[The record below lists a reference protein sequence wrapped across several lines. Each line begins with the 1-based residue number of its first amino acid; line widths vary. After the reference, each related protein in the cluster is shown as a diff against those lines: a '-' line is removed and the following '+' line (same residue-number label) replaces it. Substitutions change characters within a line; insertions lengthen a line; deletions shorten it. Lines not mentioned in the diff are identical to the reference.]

1 MIYFNYITG
10 LGLVLWY
17 IEIRL
22 DKYRDYLTGF
32 RRILWYIENTW
43 TNLLD
48 SDWFY
53 CNQAEML
60 LEKYENVLEL
70 SVEQLVLQSNL
81 EHNQVYQVWFP
92 YVGLCLVFEKPNFNA
107 FCGKVRHTLYPT
119 RVIQV

>member
-53 CNQAEML
+53 CNQAEMM
-60 LEKYENVLEL
+60 LEKYVLEL

-81 EHNQVYQVWFP
+81 EHNQVYEVWFP

-107 FCGKVRHTLYPT
+107 FCSKVRHTLYPT

>member
-81 EHNQVYQVWFP
+81 EHNQVYQV
-92 YVGLCLVFEKPNFNA
+92 
-107 FCGKVRHTLYPT
+107 
-119 RVIQV
+119 